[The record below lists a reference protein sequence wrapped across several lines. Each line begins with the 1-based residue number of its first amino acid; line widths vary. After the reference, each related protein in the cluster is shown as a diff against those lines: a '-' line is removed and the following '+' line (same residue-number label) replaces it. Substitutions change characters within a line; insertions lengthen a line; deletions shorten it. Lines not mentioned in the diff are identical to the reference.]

1 MSQELYELL
10 KEGQSNEIPW
20 HVAAEHFLKLKIAS
34 GAVLPEDVE
43 ELSEAEKT
51 AALASEPITREDLSK
66 SVKRGYLSG
75 VRNAVSG
82 DIGRRTSV
90 RRKRGERV
98 GKTLGSLAGA
108 AAGGLITRGKN
119 PLGGAALGSLLGY
132 TGGKAVGEEVD
143 AARMKRKIRA
153 RPKTQ
158 VPIEK
163 RSDFD
168 KEAKVYGANLDEDV
182 ITDAG
187 TPYDVR
193 KQVFKDYLKAKSQ
206 EEPTALPTAL
216 GTGGVIGAGIGA
228 IPGLVNRSGRGALLG
243 AALGA
248 LSGAGVGALTRHADK
263 YEIAKSKRILG
274 QGDLS
279 GPLAMRAGDVHRER
293 RRSDDFNKERRHRE
307 LIGSINKRA
316 SAEAPEPQEGETPK
330 KKFPAK
336 TLGTGAAVGGTGAG
350 LYRAARNYKAMNILP
365 SGRKAAFLGKVMR
378 SIKDERTLAS
388 ALKGVG
394 LGTLAA
400 TGQHLVSEKMK
411 QRKAD
416 KELEKQAQE
425 PELPMTDESIP
436 VEAPVEP
443 PVDPAEVAAQ
453 EEAAMGQP
461 DPVEALL
468 QAQQAANEAEFFKQ
482 RAEEAEMAAEQE
494 SERAEMA
501 EAQAQQTGEMADQ
514 QAQESAAREQQIG
527 QQAQVATQQAQMASQ
542 DAMQARDES
551 LQAQQ
556 SNIQLRQAVTNFRQ
570 SLMDLVAQDPTQ
582 VLGPP
587 TAPQGPLPMGP
598 GGPPP
603 GPEGA
608 PPPGPPGP
616 PGPEGIP
623 PGGGPPGAPPEGPP
637 PGPEGGPPPQG
648 PQGPPQGPPPGGP
661 PMGPPAGPP
670 AGPAA

>member
-1 MSQELYELL
+1 VSHELYELL
-10 KEGQSNEIPW
+10 KEGESNEIPW

-43 ELSEAEKT
+43 ELREVEKT
-51 AALASEPITREDLSK
+51 AGLASEPITREDLSK
-66 SVKRGYLSG
+66 AVKRGYLSG

-98 GKTLGSLAGA
+98 GKTVGSLAGA

-119 PLGGAALGSLLGY
+119 PLAGAALGSLLGY

-163 RSDFD
+163 RSDFS
-168 KEAKVYGANLDEDV
+168 KEA
-182 ITDAG
+182 
-187 TPYDVR
+187 R
-193 KQVFKDYLKAKSQ
+193 Q
-206 EEPTALPTAL
+206 
-216 GTGGVIGAGIGA
+216 
-228 IPGLVNRSGRGALLG
+228 LL
-243 AALGA
+243 
-248 LSGAGVGALTRHADK
+248 
-263 YEIAKSKRILG
+263 
-274 QGDLS
+274 
-279 GPLAMRAGDVHRER
+279 ER
-293 RRSDDFNKERRHRE
+293 VKH
-307 LIGSINKRA
+307 
-316 SAEAPEPQEGETPK
+316 AEAPEAQEPEAPK
-330 KKFPAK
+330 KKFPTK
-336 TLGTGAAVGGTGAG
+336 TLATGATIGGTVGG
-350 LYRAARNYKAMNILP
+350 LHRAIKNYKDMNAIP
-365 SGRKAAFLGKVMR
+365 TGRRAAFLNKVVR
-378 SIKDERTLAS
+378 SVKNERTLAN
-388 ALKGVG
+388 AIKGVG
-394 LGTLAA
+394 IGTLTA
-400 TGQHLVSEKMK
+400 TGTHLVGEKMK
-411 QRKAD
+411 ERKAQ

-425 PELPMTDESIP
+425 PEMPVTDEAIP

-443 PVDPAEVAAQ
+443 PIDPAEVAAQ

-482 RAEEAEMAAEQE
+482 KAEEAEMAAEEE
-494 SERAEMA
+494 SDRAGVAETQLQQTSEMA
-501 EAQAQQTGEMADQ
+501 NQ
-514 QAQESAAREQQIG
+514 QAQESAMREQQIG

-542 DAMQARDES
+542 DAMQARDEA

-582 VLGPP
+582 ILGPP
-587 TAPQGPLPMGP
+587 AAPQGPLPMGP

-616 PGPEGIP
+616 GGMPPEGGPQGPPPGP
-623 PGGGPPGAPPEGPP
+623 PPEGPP

-648 PQGPPQGPPPGGP
+648 PQGPPPQGPPPGGP
-661 PMGPPAGPP
+661 PPGPPAGPP